1 MLLGFPCF
9 DEPEFKA
16 IFALEI
22 TVDSHLSVIS
32 NMPIM
37 EVIHDKE
44 TRKRTDRFEW
54 TKEMSS
60 YLGGHVQMTS
70 VLRGEGE
77 GVSQF
82 LTLAGEV
89 A

>member
-37 EVIHDKE
+37 EVIHEKD

-70 VLRGEGE
+70 VLRGEG
-77 GVSQF
+77 VSQF
-82 LTLAGEV
+82 LKIAREV